1 MRRER
6 VKSVD
11 GEEQG
16 AEKKGARRGEEGSHL
31 FLQKEGAQRHT
42 WSSLPPAAGSQERAG
57 ERQWSRGEGTQ
68 SECCLSPYAHLVPA
82 GTPRPPH
89 CNPQVTATLRHST
102 ESLRSPLPTTKRGAD
117 LATKGTFHR
126 RSSDA
131 EISRAEF
138 SKGDWTTPGPQLS
151 WESQSLRTW
160 EEPPDQRADGTT
172 KAPLGSC
179 CPRSTQQGV
188 VHPPCNCSLKPPSS
202 STLCPSPGAF
212 PFQGISHL
220 LCFAN
225 GGRTFAFLE
234 MFECQ
239 LIPRV
244 SKHY

>member
-1 MRRER
+1 MEPWRRDTVR
-6 VKSVD
+6 MLPVPLCPPGPSWD
-11 GEEQG
+11 PQTPT
-16 AEKKGARRGEEGSHL
+16 
-31 FLQKEGAQRHT
+31 LQ
-42 WSSLPPAAGSQERAG
+42 
-57 ERQWSRGEGTQ
+57 
-68 SECCLSPYAHLVPA
+68 
-82 GTPRPPH
+82 
-89 CNPQVTATLRHST
+89 PQVTATLRHST

-151 WESQSLRTW
+151 WESQSLRSW
-160 EEPPDQRADGTT
+160 EEPPDQRADGAT
-172 KAPLGSC
+172 KAPAGSC

-188 VHPPCNCSLKPPSS
+188 VHPPHNCSLKPPSS

-239 LIPRV
+239 LIPRI